1 MHKLWLIIKREY
13 LVRVRKKSFVFI
25 TLLAPIAFATI
36 TFGIGFMTAYMS
48 EKSEKKI
55 LVRDDSGIFEK
66 YKKNDNKSLQ
76 YTFSNEPMDQLKKEF
91 GNKGYDIF
99 TYIPEF
105 KDSSKN
111 IQLQYYSGENPGI
124 ITIEKI
130 EGDIAGAFKEYKIDK
145 SKINREVL
153 ESFFVK
159 VTMQNAEQMVD
170 GKDIVGK
177 LPLII
182 ATALAFVM
190 GFLLYMVIFIFGSL
204 VMRSVMEEK
213 LNRIVEVII
222 SSVKPFQLMMGK
234 VIGVG
239 AVGLTQ
245 LLIWIVFIPAIMTI
259 ANAIFGTVPQA
270 GMTGMQAPVDPAEL
284 NGFSMQQFID
294 VFFSMNWAV
303 ILPSFLLFFLGGY
316 FLYSSMFA
324 AVGAAIGDDQGES
337 QSLIWPISVPVILGF
352 IIMMNSVENPNSPM
366 AIFGSIFPLF
376 SPLVMPARL
385 PFNPPMWHII
395 ISLVLLILTCILF
408 IWISAKIYRGGIL
421 LYGKKLTLKDMGKIL
436 INKL

>member
-13 LVRVRKKSFVFI
+13 LVRVRKKSFLLI

-66 YKKNDNKSLQ
+66 HRQDTNKSHI
-76 YTFSNEPMDQLKKEF
+76 YTFTNEPLDSI
-91 GNKGYDIF
+91 NATYSDKGFDIF
-99 TYIPEF
+99 TYIPSYNDTAKNF
-105 KDSSKN
+105 K
-111 IQLQYYSGENPGI
+111 IQYHSVENPGI

-130 EGDIAGAFKEYKIDK
+130 ESDIAGAFKEYKIEK
-145 SKINREVL
+145 SKIDRAVL
-153 ESFFVK
+153 ESFFVDI
-159 VTMQNAEQMVD
+159 TLQNADEIVE
-170 GKDIVGK
+170 GKDSAGK

-213 LNRIVEVII
+213 VNRIVEVMI

-239 AVGLTQ
+239 GVGLTQ
-245 LLIWIVFIPAIMTI
+245 LFIWIIFIPMIMAI
-259 ANAIFGTVPQA
+259 ANAIFGTVPQT
-270 GMTGMQAPVDPAEL
+270 GMTGIQPPINPADMNE
-284 NGFSMQQFID
+284 FSMKQFID
-294 VFFSMNWAV
+294 VFFSMNWGL
-303 ILPSFLLFFLGGY
+303 ILPSFILFFLGGY

-337 QSLIWPISVPVILGF
+337 QSLIWPITVPVILGF

-385 PFNPPMWHII
+385 PFNPPVWQVIV
-395 ISLVLLILTCILF
+395 SLIVLFLTCVLF

-421 LYGKKLTLKDMGKIL
+421 LYGKKLTLKEMGKIL